1 MSQVHRDRQLCVC
14 ACGCRGVVVL
24 TQAFKNR
31 LYKTVQSLR
40 TYHNG
45 HKHSLCC
52 CCCRCLQVHGHDF
65 SCLASIPAPDSSSSS
80 NGTSSTDTQQMPL
93 PPSCLMYVSGSEEK
107 VLRVFEAPQ
116 TFTESLTA
124 VRALQSPAAAAATA
138 AAFAAAA
145 SSNSSSDA
153 AAGSVV
159 RRGRALGASVSA
171 LGLSNKAVYVDE
183 ESESAGF
190 SNHDDESSAAGG
202 RAAVGAEAY
211 MEGPDF
217 VPTAVPAVVS
227 GPPLEEHLAQNTLW
241 PEVRK
246 LYGHG
251 NDVYCACASPS
262 GRVIASACKAQSMG
276 AAAVWVW
283 EVSSWKA
290 LAQLPGHTLTVTQ
303 LEFSPDGTY
312 LLSGSR
318 DRSFSVWKVPLQY
331 RRAAAAAAAT
341 GSTTDGSAGTA
352 AGWDLVG
359 RLKAAHSRIIWSVSW
374 SHDGRWVCGTGHGCK
389 CVGGLGSARSVS
401 GVCLLT
407 LLSQRGSTAA
417 AL

>member
-1 MSQVHRDRQLCVC
+1 
-14 ACGCRGVVVL
+14 
-24 TQAFKNR
+24 
-31 LYKTVQSLR
+31 
-40 TYHNG
+40 
-45 HKHSLCC
+45 
-52 CCCRCLQVHGHDF
+52 
-65 SCLASIPAPDSSSSS
+65 
-80 NGTSSTDTQQMPL
+80 
-93 PPSCLMYVSGSEEK
+93 LMYVSGSEEK

-138 AAFAAAA
+138 AALAAAA
-145 SSNSSSDA
+145 TSSSAGSDA
-153 AAGSVV
+153 AAGSSTV

-171 LGLSNKAVYVDE
+171 LGLSNKAVYVDDE
-183 ESESAGF
+183 ADSAGLG
-190 SNHDDESSAAGG
+190 NGDESSAAGAG
-202 RAAVGAEAY
+202 AGVGAEAY

-251 NDVYCACASPS
+251 NDVFCACSSPS
-262 GRVIASACKAQSMG
+262 GRVIASACKAQSTG

-283 EVSSWKA
+283 EVGSWKA

-303 LEFSPDGTY
+303 LEFSPDASY

-318 DRSFSVWKVPLQY
+318 DRSFCVWKVPLQY
-331 RRAAAAAAAT
+331 RTAGAAAAAAGSAQGAAAAAAA
-341 GSTTDGSAGTA
+341 A
-352 AGWDLVG
+352 AGWELVV

-374 SHDGRWVCGTGHGCK
+374 SHDGR
-389 CVGGLGSARSVS
+389 
-401 GVCLLT
+401 
-407 LLSQRGSTAA
+407 
-417 AL
+417 